1 MRKSILLASAA
12 ALAASCVSLSAARA
26 QDETAQNES
35 IDFGDIIVTATKR
48 AQSLQD
54 VPIAV
59 SAVSAEQ
66 LKNAGVTD
74 IRELQNLA
82 PSLFLSASSSEVAGT
97 TARVRGVG
105 TTGDNPGLESAVA
118 VFIDGVYRSRNNVG
132 LTELGEVERIEVLRG
147 PQGTL
152 FGRNASAG
160 LINVVTAGPKFTTG
174 GYGEASYGNYDAI
187 RFAGGITGAVVEDKL
202 AARIDGVYT
211 KRDGMIDDV
220 VNGASYNDRD
230 RWLLRGQMLFTPNDD
245 LSVRLIA
252 DYSKRNENCCA
263 AVTLVRGSTAAIIEA
278 LGGQLGSGA
287 GGASSDDPYDR
298 ESATTPG
305 RGFQQDV
312 TEWGMSGEVNWDFG
326 DTSMTSITAY
336 RDWKAWRSQDIDYTS
351 ADILYRDTDGMVQ
364 EFKTF
369 SQELRFNGK
378 VGILDWL
385 VGAYYAHEVLTLDD
399 AVRVG
404 SDYGAYADALVRASV
419 PTFPGYALFRP
430 FVQAATGS
438 AALASL
444 APASLTFPE
453 GSGVVQDSWKQ
464 TSDNWALFT
473 HNIINVTD
481 KFSVSLGLR
490 YTEEKKKLKANLLAN
505 NQACDD
511 LMGFLT
517 NPAVPS
523 AVASALSSLAT
534 LPCLPF
540 FNSAVDGNYNSS
552 RKETE
557 WTGTAALNYKFTNRM
572 SAYVS
577 YAKGYKA
584 GGFNLDRAAMST
596 AAPSADELQFDAEK
610 VDAYEVGMKFRN
622 DSGTFGINAA
632 AFYSDFKDFQL
643 NTFNGI
649 SYVVANLPGSTV
661 SKGIEIET
669 YVTPIDALMLN
680 GGLTIASTK
689 YDDNL
694 GNTGLFAPPS
704 ASAPAGGAL
713 WQLAG
718 RQITSAPKYSISGGA
733 TYKENLPGSSLM
745 GLVHVDVRY
754 TSDINTGSDLDAEKI
769 QDSVFLIN
777 ARIGVLGEDERWGVE
792 LWGRNLT
799 NKNYMQVGFDGP
811 LQGSGTKNALVN
823 TQTFNAFLA
832 EPRTYGITLR
842 ARF

>member
-1 MRKSILLASAA
+1 MNKPLLFSSVIAITASLASGAW
-12 ALAASCVSLSAARA
+12 A
-26 QDETAQNES
+26 QETAQADTM
-35 IDFGDIIVTATKR
+35 DFGDIIVTATKR

-66 LKNAGVTD
+66 LKNSGITD
-74 IRELQNLA
+74 IRELQNLS
-82 PSLFLSASSSEVAGT
+82 PSLFLSTSASEVAGT
-97 TARVRGVG
+97 TARIRGVG

-160 LINVVTAGPKFTTG
+160 LINVVTAGPKFETG
-174 GYGEASYGNYDAI
+174 GYAEASYGNYDAI
-187 RFAGGITGAVVEDKL
+187 RMAGGITGAVVEDKL
-202 AARIDGVYT
+202 AARLDGVFF
-211 KRDGMIDDV
+211 KRDGTMDDA
-220 VNGASYNDRD
+220 VNGESYSDRD

-245 LSVRLIA
+245 LSVRLIG
-252 DYSKRNENCCA
+252 DYSKRDENCCA
-263 AVTLVRGSTAAIIEA
+263 SVTLVRGGTAAIIEA
-278 LGGQLGSGA
+278 LGGQLGSG
-287 GGASSDDPYDR
+287 GGGVASSDPYDR

-312 TEWGMSGEVNWDFG
+312 TEWGLSGEINWDIG
-326 DTSMTSITAY
+326 DTSVTSITAY
-336 RDWKAWRSQDIDYTS
+336 RDWKAWRSQDVDFSS

-364 EFKTF
+364 QFKTF
-369 SQELRFNGK
+369 SQEVRLNGK
-378 VGILDWL
+378 VGMLDWL
-385 VGAYYAHEVLTLDD
+385 VGGYYAHEVLTLDD
-399 AVRVG
+399 SVLIG
-404 SDYGAYADALVRASV
+404 EDFQAYADSLVRLSV

-444 APASLTFPE
+444 APASLLFPS
-453 GSGVVQDSWKQ
+453 GSGVARDNWKQ

-481 KFSVSLGLR
+481 KFSVTVGLR
-490 YTEEKKKLKANLLAN
+490 YTEEKKKLRANLEAD
-505 NQACDD
+505 NQACAD
-511 LMGFLT
+511 LTSFLA

-523 AVASALSSLAT
+523 AVASALRSLAT
-534 LPCLPF
+534 LPCLPL
-540 FNSAVDGNYNSS
+540 FNPATDGSYASS

-557 WTGTAALNYKFTNRM
+557 WSGTAALNYKFTDRL

-577 YAKGYKA
+577 YSKGYKA
-584 GGFNLDRAAMST
+584 GGFNLDRAALST
-596 AAPSADELQFDAEK
+596 TNPDADELQFDAEK
-610 VDAYEVGMKFRN
+610 VDAYEVGVKFRN
-622 DSGTFGINAA
+622 DRGTFGINAA
-632 AFYSDFKDFQL
+632 AFYSDFSDFQL

-649 SYVVANLPGSTV
+649 SYVVANLPGNTV

-669 YVTPIDALMLN
+669 YVNPIDPLMLS

-689 YDDNL
+689 YDDDL
-694 GNTGLFAPPS
+694 GTDPLFAAPT
-704 ASAPAGGAL
+704 ASVPAGGAL
-713 WQLAG
+713 WQLPG
-718 RQITSAPKYSISGGA
+718 RQITNAPKYSVSGAA
-733 TYKENLPGSSLM
+733 TYKDNLPGSSLM
-745 GLVHVDVRY
+745 GLVHVDFRY
-754 TSDINTGSDLDAEKI
+754 TSDINTGSDLDAEKV
-769 QDSVFLIN
+769 QDGVLLVN
-777 ARIGVLGEDERWGVE
+777 ARVGVMGEDERWGVE
-792 LWGRNLT
+792 LWARNLT
-799 NKNYMQVGFDGP
+799 NKDYMQVGFDGP